1 MTIPGAAISVLSP
14 TSVALE
20 ACDEAFGGRLALA
33 VADLG
38 ATVLLQGQDI
48 AALDRLQRTITE
60 RWCRAAIAGAETC
73 GDAAI
78 GISGSIDAAIA
89 RLGKASNHAPAIEL
103 LLVRTDDSG
112 ARAELDASVA
122 ALEPERRVHAV
133 ILPAAADPA
142 STDFAAL
149 ARICWLLTSE
159 DGRALPNQVITLHT
173 CTSPQGRARPV
184 YPEMTICA
192 PTIAPAF

>member
-1 MTIPGAAISVLSP
+1 MTIPGAAISVPSP
-14 TSVALE
+14 TSLALE

-38 ATVLLQGQDI
+38 ATVLLQGLDI
-48 AALDRLQRTITE
+48 DALDKLQRTITE

-78 GISGSIDAAIA
+78 GISESIDAAIA
-89 RLGKASNHAPAIEL
+89 RMGKASNHTPAIEV
-103 LLVRTDDSG
+103 LLVRTDGSG
-112 ARAELDASVA
+112 DRAELDARIA
-122 ALEPERRVHAV
+122 NLGPDRRVHAV
-133 ILPAAADPA
+133 ILPVAADPA

-149 ARICWLLTSE
+149 ARICWLLAS
-159 DGRALPNQVITLHT
+159 DDAKALPNQVITLHT
-173 CTSPQGRARPV
+173 CTAAQGYTRPV